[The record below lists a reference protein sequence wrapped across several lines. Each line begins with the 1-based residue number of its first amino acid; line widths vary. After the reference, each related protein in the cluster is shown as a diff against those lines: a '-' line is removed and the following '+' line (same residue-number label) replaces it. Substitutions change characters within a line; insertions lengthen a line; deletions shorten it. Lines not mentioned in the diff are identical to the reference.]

1 MGLINLLTDPK
12 NFKFYNGGQGYT
24 GNGNQPGL
32 TNIPYGKDRIDG
44 GSSGQPYIQIPI
56 PDDISNLGSA
66 NKDFILRGGTLAVS
80 NSATDALRLTKMFG
94 DLKSPSGLLFTA
106 KQQLLSRTAVRTQA
120 SGKELN
126 EGIYNPLTTIAQAA
140 AVAFGTHLNKQS
152 LIIPYSEVVKNNQ
165 QPGNNRLVLLYSG
178 SFIENKDYDLN
189 GIKLNNGVNVMT
201 YSGGPNSTLGIGKT
215 NIRYFDQR
223 TGINNPLATA
233 NSSYFTGNKIDFLP
247 LFPGSIP
254 NDTPVFLH
262 DRRDIPNYIE
272 SKISSSIPSN
282 AVSKGIGIR
291 NPLAKTNSL
300 YFTGNNPT
308 GSILNYTPVFL
319 HSRTDIEEK
328 KYTKTLSLIGN
339 QNKNKG
345 VSGVY
350 SKLTNNQINNFF
362 NVFGTQI
369 NTNNHNV
376 YTQGTTFPEN
386 SSLINNNG
394 TYVYNQ
400 DDIITSSPIK
410 GTYNTTQ
417 DFRAVLRGKLEQ
429 KLAGSQQTAINAG
442 QLTAA
447 PSYNIG
453 DKQTIETRVNLG
465 DPGNRANKNYSSY
478 AVGISSYGVQDTNLL
493 GSKNQGGNN
502 GNDASTSEAQLGL
515 DKINSLPIY
524 KSEGVDTTGIT
535 NDLCKFRI
543 AVIDNNAPIYK
554 TFVHFR
560 AFLDSINDSYTA
572 DWNATKY
579 LGRGESFYNYNGFTR
594 QISLSWT
601 VAAQSKQELIPMY
614 KKLNYLASSLT
625 PEYSLNGYMRGNMVQ
640 LTIGGYLY
648 EQPGIITGLTY
659 NIEENTPWE
668 IGIDTSYES
677 GAGTVQGDSSVKEL
691 PHILRVT
698 GFNFIPIH
706 RFRPELQSNLNDYK
720 HYIALANGEGAQNNN
735 YGSAIPDV
743 ADTIFQAT
751 DPPVNDLRGTGVI
764 APLLRSEQQPGF
776 IGPLRPSPFEQFFNN
791 LNNLGR

>member
-56 PDDISNLGSA
+56 PDDISNLGAA

-94 DLKSPSGLLFTA
+94 DLKSPSGLLFIA

-126 EGIYNPLTTIAQAA
+126 EGIYNPLTTIAQAG

-165 QPGNNRLVLLYSG
+165 QPENNRLVLLYSG

-223 TGINNPLATA
+223 TGENNPL
-233 NSSYFTGNKIDFLP
+233 Y
-247 LFPGSIP
+247 
-254 NDTPVFLH
+254 
-262 DRRDIPNYIE
+262 
-272 SKISSSIPSN
+272 
-282 AVSKGIGIR
+282 
-291 NPLAKTNSL
+291 NSL

-308 GSILNYTPVFL
+308 GSILNYEPVFS
-319 HSRTDIEEK
+319 HNRTDIEEK
-328 KYTKTLSLIGN
+328 KYFSTVEKFKLKT
-339 QNKNKG
+339 G
-345 VSGVY
+345 VSKTYFRLAPLGGILY
-350 SKLTNNQINNFF
+350 PDNLINNEKS
-362 NVFGTQI
+362 
-369 NTNNHNV
+369 V
-376 YTQGTTFPEN
+376 YIPGNTFPET
-386 SSLINNNG
+386 SPRINDNG

-400 DDIITSSPIK
+400 NDIISQEPVRDYS
-410 GTYNTTQ
+410 TTQ
-417 DFRAVLRGKLEQ
+417 DFRAFLRNKTDQSTKGTTKN
-429 KLAGSQQTAINAG
+429 ATIAG
-442 QLTAA
+442 QLTNA
-447 PSYNIG
+447 PSYDVGKN
-453 DKQTIETRVNLG
+453 KTIEGRVHLG
-465 DPGNRANKNYSSY
+465 DPGNRAGKNYAIY
-478 AVGISSYGVQDTNLL
+478 RRGVRNINGTSIYSTQDTNLL
-493 GSKNQGGNN
+493 GGKNQGGNN

-524 KSEGVDTTGIT
+524 KSETVDISGIT

-572 DWNATKY
+572 DWNSTKY

-601 VAAQSKQELIPMY
+601 VAAQSKEELIPMY

-625 PEYSLNGYMRGNMVQ
+625 PEYSPNGYMRGNMVQ

-648 EQPGIITGLTY
+648 EQPGIITSLTY

-668 IGIDTSYES
+668 IGINTF
-677 GAGTVQGDSSVKEL
+677 GTFDSSVKEL

-698 GFNFIPIH
+698 GFSFIPIH
-706 RFRPELQSNLNDYK
+706 RFRPELQNNLNDYK

-743 ADTIFQAT
+743 ADTTFRAT

-764 APLLRSEQQPGF
+764 SPLLRSEQQSGF
-776 IGPLRPSPFEQFFNN
+776 IGPLRPNEFQQS
-791 LNNLGR
+791 LNNLSNLGG

>member
-56 PDDISNLGSA
+56 PDDISNLGAA

-94 DLKSPSGLLFTA
+94 DLKSPSGLLFIA

-165 QPGNNRLVLLYSG
+165 QPENNRLVLLYSG

-223 TGINNPLATA
+223 TGKNNPL
-233 NSSYFTGNKIDFLP
+233 Y
-247 LFPGSIP
+247 
-254 NDTPVFLH
+254 
-262 DRRDIPNYIE
+262 
-272 SKISSSIPSN
+272 
-282 AVSKGIGIR
+282 
-291 NPLAKTNSL
+291 NSL
-300 YFTGNNPT
+300 YFTGNNST
-308 GSILNYTPVFL
+308 GSILNYEPVFL
-319 HSRTDIEEK
+319 HNRTDIEEK
-328 KYTKTLSLIGN
+328 KYFSTVDKFKSKT
-339 QNKNKG
+339 G
-345 VSGVY
+345 VSKTYFTLIPSTSGSIY
-350 SKLTNNQINNFF
+350 SDNLINNEKS
-362 NVFGTQI
+362 
-369 NTNNHNV
+369 V
-376 YTQGTTFPEN
+376 YTQGTTFPGN
-386 SSLINNNG
+386 SSRINDNG
-394 TYVYNQ
+394 TYVYSQN
-400 DDIITSSPIK
+400 DIIEQTPIK
-410 GTYNTTQ
+410 GAYGTTQ
-417 DFRAVLRGKLEQ
+417 DFRAVLRSKLEQ
-429 KLAGSQQTAINAG
+429 KSPGSQQTAINAG

-453 DKQTIETRVNLG
+453 RRKTIEGRVHLG
-465 DPGNRANKNYSSY
+465 NPGNRSGKNYSSY
-478 AVGISSYGVQDTNLL
+478 TDGLSGYGLYNANAL
-493 GSKNQGGNN
+493 GNNNQGKNTGDNI
-502 GNDASTSEAQLGL
+502 NDEFGSLGL

-543 AVIDNNAPIYK
+543 AVIDNNTPIYK

-625 PEYSLNGYMRGNMVQ
+625 PEYSPNGYMRGNMVQ

-668 IGIDTSYES
+668 IGINDV
-677 GAGTVQGDSSVKEL
+677 GNFDPSVKEL

-735 YGSAIPDV
+735 YGSAIPEV
-743 ADTIFQAT
+743 ADTTFRAT

-764 APLLRSEQQPGF
+764 SPLLRSEQQSGF
-776 IGPLRPSPFEQFFNN
+776 IGPLRPNEFQQS
-791 LNNLGR
+791 LNNLSNLGG

>member
-56 PDDISNLGSA
+56 PDDISNLGAA

-94 DLKSPSGLLFTA
+94 DLKSPSGLLFIA

-126 EGIYNPLTTIAQAA
+126 EGIYNPLTTIAQAG

-152 LIIPYSEVVKNNQ
+152 LIIPYSEVVTNNQ
-165 QPGNNRLVLLYSG
+165 QSGDNRLVRIYSSIINNG
-178 SFIENKDYDLN
+178 SAVVN
-189 GIKLNNGVNVMT
+189 GITYNENDAGVNIIS
-201 YSGGPNSTLGIGKT
+201 YPGGPGSTLGIGKT
-215 NIRYFDQR
+215 NIRFADQR
-223 TGINNPLATA
+223 TGENNPL
-233 NSSYFTGNKIDFLP
+233 Y
-247 LFPGSIP
+247 
-254 NDTPVFLH
+254 
-262 DRRDIPNYIE
+262 
-272 SKISSSIPSN
+272 
-282 AVSKGIGIR
+282 
-291 NPLAKTNSL
+291 NSL

-308 GSILNYTPVFL
+308 GSILNYEPVFS
-319 HSRTDIEEK
+319 HNRTDIEEK
-328 KYTKTLSLIGN
+328 KYFSTIDKFKSKT
-339 QNKNKG
+339 G
-345 VSGVY
+345 VSQTY
-350 SKLTNNQINNFF
+350 STLVPLASDSIYPDGRENNLINNQKS
-362 NVFGTQI
+362 
-369 NTNNHNV
+369 V
-376 YTQGTTFPEN
+376 YTQGNTFPKN
-386 SSLINNNG
+386 SSRINDNN
-394 TYVYNQ
+394 TYVYTQ
-400 DDIITSSPIK
+400 QDIIRQIPVK
-410 GTYNTTQ
+410 GTYDTTQ
-417 DFRAVLRGKLEQ
+417 DFRAVLKSNNSSLQ
-429 KLAGSQQTAINAG
+429 TTISKQTAKELG
-442 QLTAA
+442 QLTNA

-465 DPGNRANKNYSSY
+465 DPGNRAGRNYSSY
-478 AVGISSYGVQDTNLL
+478 TTGVTGVNE
-493 GSKNQGGNN
+493 G
-502 GNDASTSEAQLGL
+502 AL
-515 DKINSLPIY
+515 DKINAFPIY
-524 KSEGVDTTGIT
+524 RSEKVTSDPIK

-543 AVIDNNAPIYK
+543 AVIDNNEPTYK

-560 AFLDSINDSYTA
+560 AFLDSISDSYTA

-579 LGRGESFYNYNGFTR
+579 LGRGENFYNYNGFTR

-601 VAAQSKQELIPMY
+601 VAAQSRQELIPMY

-659 NIEENTPWE
+659 NIEENTTWE
-668 IGIDTSYES
+668 IGINDTGGSVDEN
-677 GAGTVQGDSSVKEL
+677 AEETIFDSSVKEL

-706 RFRPELQSNLNDYK
+706 RFRPEIQNSGDENDYK
-720 HYIALANGEGAQNNN
+720 HFIALANGEGAQKNN

-743 ADTIFQAT
+743 ADTIFRAT

-764 APLLRSEQQPGF
+764 SPLLRPQQQPGF
-776 IGPLRPSPFEQFFNN
+776 IGPVLQSRDQQILNSVLSGNPLLRFRP
-791 LNNLGR
+791 

>member
-56 PDDISNLGSA
+56 PDDISNLGAA
-66 NKDFILRGGTLAVS
+66 NKDFILRGGTLTVQ

-94 DLKSPSGLLFTA
+94 DLKSPSGLLFA
-106 KQQLLSRTAVRTQA
+106 SKQQILSRTAVRTQA

-282 AVSKGIGIR
+282 AISKGIGIR
-291 NPLAKTNSL
+291 NPLATTP
-300 YFTGNNPT
+300 YFAGNYYDNIGPSI
-308 GSILNYTPVFL
+308 SILNDSPVFL
-319 HSRTDIEEK
+319 HNREDIVGK
-328 KYTKTLSLIGN
+328 QYFSTVDSFKLK
-339 QNKNKG
+339 KG
-345 VSGVY
+345 VSQTY
-350 SKLTNNQINNFF
+350 FNLTPSSVSNFSGPFLPVEINTGDIYPDNLINNEKS
-362 NVFGTQI
+362 
-369 NTNNHNV
+369 V
-376 YTQGTTFPEN
+376 YTQGNTFPEN
-386 SSLINNNG
+386 SKRINDNG

-400 DDIITSSPIK
+400 NDIISQVPIK
-410 GTYNTTQ
+410 GTYSTTQ

-429 KLAGSQQTAINAG
+429 KLAGSKQTAINAG
-442 QLTAA
+442 QLTSA

-465 DPGNRANKNYSSY
+465 DPGNRAGRNYSSY
-478 AVGISSYGVQDTNLL
+478 TTGVTGVNE
-493 GSKNQGGNN
+493 G
-502 GNDASTSEAQLGL
+502 AL
-515 DKINSLPIY
+515 DKINAFPIY
-524 KSEGVDTTGIT
+524 RSEKVTSDPIK

-543 AVIDNNAPIYK
+543 AVIDNNEPTYK

-560 AFLDSINDSYTA
+560 AFLDSISDSYNA
-572 DWNATKY
+572 DWSPTKY
-579 LGRGESFYNYNGFTR
+579 LGRGENFYNYNGFTR

-601 VAAQSKQELIPMY
+601 VAAQSRQELIPMY

-625 PEYSLNGYMRGNMVQ
+625 PEYSSNGYMRGNMVQ

-659 NIEENTPWE
+659 NIEENATWE
-668 IGIDTSYES
+668 IGINDIGGVVDENVE
-677 GAGTVQGDSSVKEL
+677 GTIFDSSVKEL

-706 RFRPELQSNLNDYK
+706 RFRPELQKNEDDYK
-720 HYIALANGEGAQNNN
+720 HFIALANGEGAQKNN

-743 ADTIFQAT
+743 ADTTFRAT

-764 APLLRSEQQPGF
+764 APLLRPEQRPGF
-776 IGPLRPSPFEQFFNN
+776 IGPVLPSRDQQILNNVFSGNISRFFNPF
-791 LNNLGR
+791 

>member
-56 PDDISNLGSA
+56 PDDISNLGAA

-120 SGKELN
+120 SGKGLN

-165 QPGNNRLVLLYSG
+165 QSGNNRLVLLYSG

-233 NSSYFTGNKIDFLP
+233 NPSYFTGSKIDFLP

-282 AVSKGIGIR
+282 AISKGIGIR
-291 NPLAKTNSL
+291 NPLATTNSS

-308 GSILNYTPVFL
+308 GSILNYEPVFL
-319 HSRTDIEEK
+319 HDRTDIEEK
-328 KYTKTLSLIGN
+328 KYFSTVDKFKLKT
-339 QNKNKG
+339 G
-345 VSGVY
+345 VSQTYFRLAPLGGILY
-350 SKLTNNQINNFF
+350 PDNLINNEKS
-362 NVFGTQI
+362 
-369 NTNNHNV
+369 V
-376 YTQGTTFPEN
+376 YIPGNTFPET
-386 SSLINNNG
+386 SPRINDNG

-400 DDIITSSPIK
+400 NDIISQVPVRDYS
-410 GTYNTTQ
+410 TTQ
-417 DFRAVLRGKLEQ
+417 DFRAVLRNKTDQSTKGTTKN
-429 KLAGSQQTAINAG
+429 ATIAG
-442 QLTAA
+442 QLTNA
-447 PSYNIG
+447 PSYDIG
-453 DKQTIETRVNLG
+453 RRKTIEGRVNLG
-465 DPGNRANKNYSSY
+465 NPGNRSGKNYSSY
-478 AVGISSYGVQDTNLL
+478 TAGISGYGIENTNAL
-493 GSKNQGGNN
+493 GNKNQGRNTGDDI
-502 GNDASTSEAQLGL
+502 NDEFGSLGL
-515 DKINSLPIY
+515 DRINSLPIY
-524 KSEGVDTTGIT
+524 KSEGVENSRIT

-543 AVIDNNAPIYK
+543 AVIDNNTPIYK

-560 AFLDSINDSYTA
+560 AFLNSISDSYTA

-579 LGRGESFYNYNGFTR
+579 LGRGENFYNYNGFTR

-625 PEYSLNGYMRGNMVQ
+625 PEYSPNGYMRGNMVQ

-648 EQPGIITGLTY
+648 EQPGIITSLTY
-659 NIEENTPWE
+659 DIQEDTTWE
-668 IGIDTSYES
+668 IGINDS
-677 GAGTVQGDSSVKEL
+677 GSFDSSVKEL

-706 RFRPELQSNLNDYK
+706 RFRPELQNNLNDYK
-720 HYIALANGEGAQNNN
+720 HYIALANGGGADMNN
-735 YGSAIPDV
+735 YKSAPPEV
-743 ADTIFQAT
+743 ADTVFRAT
-751 DPPVNDLRGTGVI
+751 DPPVNND
-764 APLLRSEQQPGF
+764 
-776 IGPLRPSPFEQFFNN
+776 
-791 LNNLGR
+791 